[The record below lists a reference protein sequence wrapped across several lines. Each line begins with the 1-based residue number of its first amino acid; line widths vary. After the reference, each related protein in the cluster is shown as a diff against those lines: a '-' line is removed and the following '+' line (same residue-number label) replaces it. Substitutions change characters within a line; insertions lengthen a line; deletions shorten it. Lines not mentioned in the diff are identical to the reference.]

1 MINIYFRIYVILSIS
16 LSLLTAVIVYFGP
29 VEAKFI
35 LGEAGPIE
43 RASAMG
49 YFLCAGYMLLGGGRE
64 FIKKYNYIFVLVV
77 LFGFRE
83 LDFDKRFT
91 TMGILKSRFY
101 LSSEVSA
108 LEKFVGLIVIALLLW
123 AVIKIVRN
131 HLASTIANLIEF
143 NERAVGVVMIFVLL
157 AVSKRIDGI
166 ARKLKP
172 FGIETSQQISFL
184 ASSVE
189 EVMELGIPILMIVVL
204 HSWLRSRTV
213 IFDRGT

>member
-1 MINIYFRIYVILSIS
+1 MINIYFRIYAILSIS
-16 LSLLTAVIVYFGP
+16 LILLTAVIIHLGP
-29 VEAKFI
+29 LEARFL
-35 LGEAGPIE
+35 LGESGPIE

-49 YFLCAGYMLLGGGRE
+49 YFLCAGYMLVSGGRE
-64 FIKKYNYIFVLVV
+64 FVNRYNYIIVLVT

-101 LSSEVSA
+101 LSVEVSPI
-108 LEKFVGLIVIALLLW
+108 EKLMGLMVIALLLW

-131 HLASTIANLIEF
+131 HLASTIANLVEF

-157 AVSKRIDGI
+157 AVSKSIDGL

-172 FGIETSQQISFL
+172 FGIETSQQVSFL

-189 EVMELGIPILMIVVL
+189 EVMELGIPILIFVVF

-213 IFDRGT
+213 TFDRVT

>member
-1 MINIYFRIYVILSIS
+1 MNIYFRIYAILSIS
-16 LSLLTAVIVYFGP
+16 LSLLTAVIVYMGP
-29 VEAKFI
+29 VEAKFF

-49 YFLCAGYMLLGGGRE
+49 YFLCAGYMLLSGGRE
-64 FIKKYNYIFVLVV
+64 FMKRYNYIIVLVA
-77 LFGFRE
+77 LFGLRE

-101 LSSEVSA
+101 LSSEVPP
-108 LEKFVGLIVIALLLW
+108 LEKLIGLIVIALLTW
-123 AVIKIVRN
+123 AAIKIVRN
-131 HLASTIANLIEF
+131 HLASTVANLVEF

-157 AVSKRIDGI
+157 AVSKSIDGI

-172 FGIETSQQISFL
+172 SGIETSQQISFL

-189 EVMELGIPILMIVVL
+189 EVMELGVPILMIAVF

-213 IFDRGT
+213 IFDRAT

>member
-1 MINIYFRIYVILSIS
+1 MINIYFRIYAILSIS
-16 LSLLTAVIVYFGP
+16 LILLSAVIIYLGP
-29 VEAKFI
+29 LEAKFL

-49 YFLCAGYMLLGGGRE
+49 YFLCAGYMLVIGGRQ
-64 FIKKYNYIFVLVV
+64 FVKRYNYIIVLVA

-101 LSSEVSA
+101 LSAEVSPI
-108 LEKFVGLIVIALLLW
+108 EKLIGLMVIALLLW

-131 HLASTIANLIEF
+131 HLASTIANLVEF

-157 AVSKRIDGI
+157 AVSKSIDGL

-172 FGIETSQQISFL
+172 FGIETSQQVSFL

-189 EVMELGIPILMIVVL
+189 EVMELGIPILIFVVF

-213 IFDRGT
+213 TFDRVT

>member
-1 MINIYFRIYVILSIS
+1 MINIYFRIYAILSIF
-16 LSLLTAVIVYFGP
+16 LILLTAVIVYLGP

-35 LGEAGPIE
+35 LGETGPIE

-49 YFLCAGYMLLGGGRE
+49 YFLCAGYMLLGGGTK
-64 FIKKYNYIFVLVV
+64 FIKKYNYIFVLVI

-101 LSSEVSA
+101 LSSEVPA
-108 LEKFVGLIVIALLLW
+108 LEKFIGLIVIVLLLW

-131 HLASTIANLIEF
+131 HLASTMANLVES
-143 NERAVGVVMIFVLL
+143 NERAVGLVMIFVLL
-157 AVSKRIDGI
+157 TFSKSIDGI

-184 ASSVE
+184 SSSVE
-189 EVMELGIPILMIVVL
+189 EVMELGVPILMIVVF

-213 IFDRGT
+213 IFDRAT

>member
-1 MINIYFRIYVILSIS
+1 MLVI
-16 LSLLTAVIVYFGP
+16 
-29 VEAKFI
+29 
-35 LGEAGPIE
+35 
-43 RASAMG
+43 
-49 YFLCAGYMLLGGGRE
+49 GGRQ
-64 FIKKYNYIFVLVV
+64 FVKRYNYIIVLVA

-101 LSSEVSA
+101 LSAEVSPI
-108 LEKFVGLIVIALLLW
+108 EKLMGLMVIALLLW

-131 HLASTIANLIEF
+131 HLASTIANLVEF

-157 AVSKRIDGI
+157 AVSKSIDGL

-172 FGIETSQQISFL
+172 FGIETSQQVSFL

-189 EVMELGIPILMIVVL
+189 EVMELGIPILIFVVF
-204 HSWLRSRTV
+204 HSWFRSRTAT
-213 IFDRGT
+213 FDRVT

>member
-1 MINIYFRIYVILSIS
+1 MINIYFRIYAILSTS
-16 LSLLTAVIVYFGP
+16 LILLTAVITYLGP
-29 VEAKFI
+29 GKANFL

-43 RASAMG
+43 RASAIG
-49 YFLCAGYMLLGGGRE
+49 YFLCAGYMIVSGGRK
-64 FIKKYNYIFVLVV
+64 FVKRYNYIIVLVT

-101 LSSEVSA
+101 LSSEVSPI
-108 LEKFVGLIVIALLLW
+108 EKLMGLMVIALLLW

-131 HLASTIANLIEF
+131 HLASTIANVVEF
-143 NERAVGVVMIFVLL
+143 NERAVGLVMIFVLL
-157 AVSKRIDGI
+157 AVSKSIDGM

-172 FGIETSQQISFL
+172 FGVETSQQVSFL
-184 ASSVE
+184 ASSIE
-189 EVMELGIPILMIVVL
+189 EVMELGIPILIFVVF

-213 IFDRGT
+213 TFDRFT

>member
-1 MINIYFRIYVILSIS
+1 
-16 LSLLTAVIVYFGP
+16 
-29 VEAKFI
+29 
-35 LGEAGPIE
+35 
-43 RASAMG
+43 MG

-64 FIKKYNYIFVLVV
+64 FMKRYNYIIVLVA
-77 LFGFRE
+77 LFGLRE

-101 LSSEVSA
+101 LSSEVPP
-108 LEKFVGLIVIALLLW
+108 LEKLIGLIVIALLTW
-123 AVIKIVRN
+123 AAIKIVRN
-131 HLASTIANLIEF
+131 HLASTVANLVEF

-157 AVSKRIDGI
+157 AVSKSIDGI

-189 EVMELGIPILMIVVL
+189 EVMELGVPILMIAVF

-213 IFDRGT
+213 IFDRAT